1 MASTALAPFLGQ
13 PGRNGGTLRRGNPGL
28 RGTLS
33 VLQARATLDLGDALK
48 LARTMLHDE
57 ELRPAERLAAAEFI
71 RRCTGIDRAAPPARA
86 KPASFGVVRAPA
98 AELAAQVDTPR
109 PRGGKRKK
117 GPPSEKGLGGTRVAP
132 PGESESAESA
142 AAGVDK
148 SSPAVDVDK
157 SSKCGPAEPS

>member
-1 MASTALAPFLGQ
+1 MAGTSLAPFLGQ
-13 PGRNGGTLRRGNPGL
+13 PGRNGGTLRRGNPGQ
-28 RGTLS
+28 RGTLAL
-33 VLQARATLDLGDALK
+33 LQAQATHDLRDALK
-48 LARTMLHDE
+48 MAREMMRDGERHPTV
-57 ELRPAERLAAAEFI
+57 RLAAAEFI

-132 PGESESAESA
+132 PGEGPP
-142 AAGVDK
+142 AGVDK

-157 SSKCGPAEPS
+157 SSKCGPAETS